1 MTDSSNSSNKVG
13 RGNTITLPNEEG
25 SRPRKQAAPSKR
37 FSFTLYNFDE
47 DWKKQ
52 ISSWFHENDKF
63 VVGLEICPKTL
74 RKHLQGYAEFDK
86 KCRPLVSMQ
95 KTWKGAHCE
104 KSKGNRNSNIK
115 YCSKD
120 GDFLMQGFDL
130 HTFECSAQGII
141 DWFKSCER
149 DTLLYYRGDVPS
161 LVVFR
166 TQIFQAVFRGNE
178 IKLPSN
184 MTALRNAIDVAF
196 HACLSG
202 LWDGQDAE
210 YREQLAQMFISVD

>member
-1 MTDSSNSSNKVG
+1 MTDSSNSSDIVG
-13 RGNTITLPNEEG
+13 RGNTITLPNEKE

-37 FSFTLYNFDE
+37 YCFTIYKFNE
-47 DWKKQ
+47 EWKTQ
-52 ISSWFHENDKF
+52 ISSWFHANDKF
-63 VVGLEICPKTL
+63 VVGLEICPNTL
-74 RKHLQGYAEFDK
+74 RKHLQGYVEFEK

-95 KTWKGAHCE
+95 KEWKGIHVE
-104 KSKGNRNSNIK
+104 KAKGNRNQNIK

-141 DWFKSCER
+141 DWFRSCER
-149 DTLLYYRGDVPS
+149 DMLLYYRGDVPS

-166 TQIFQAVFRGNE
+166 TQIFHAVFRSKE

-196 HACLSG
+196 NACMDG
-202 LWDGQDAE
+202 LIDGQDAQ
-210 YREQLAQMFISVD
+210 YQDQLAQMFISVD